1 MDTQVK
7 RYFRSQFH
15 LEAPVSPGRFEAELA
30 KRIGSPSRRR
40 PVLQA
45 WKRYLGGEGGPEGVR
60 SFYREL
66 LSHPRE
72 RLESLVYAV
81 HLPFIEFYVRE
92 LPKMLPPEGRVLE
105 VGAYTGALVKLLS
118 EARPELEWHAL
129 EGVEEA
135 IPIGQARTGE
145 LVTWH
150 QGWFGSQTKSSATP
164 FSPRPAEAG
173 RGERGQRSRA
183 TGPAGPVL
191 GGKGGDL
198 PQPNLP
204 EMDTVL
210 LLSVLP
216 EGHLGDLPPTLRDA
230 EFAARFGLETYLRA
244 LSGTLKPGGLVV
256 YSHGPFL
263 GKNPGAVVSML
274 GRLGFAEVGQVGEG
288 EYTLV
293 TGRMPEV
300 LLELDNPP
308 PERQSPTVERRGG
321 DIPPATG
328 QASPRFSLPTAVS
341 EVWGLLEEGSY
352 SEVLSRVPG
361 GATGEFGYLRGRA
374 LLSLSRFA
382 EADAALALAGR
393 QDAEDLRPLCWA
405 ELGDYRRAL
414 PRLEELC
421 SRGGR
426 FKLALGKV
434 YMGLGRLSEA
444 LRQLYECGLPEAEVY
459 LKTTLERLEE
469 RVARLTREGE
479 WSEGSRRVE
488 FAEDLSPSLLT
499 RGLLVSGLQAA
510 LQQGLWARAERYA
523 QRLYDLGEAYGALGL
538 ALAGLKVRGP
548 EALDSVPL
556 ESLKEAEPYL
566 TDAVA
571 KAEDATALLA
581 LGMLRHREERH
592 AEALRLLGRAARE
605 SKGEPAGT
613 AYHLLALS
621 KRALNYPV
629 PEVLGDHKRAHAHKA
644 YEVSTLYQLAQEAL
658 NAGEPVAARE
668 FLGRVRDA
676 GLGLLSADIGEV
688 LRLVETLEGPWE
700 AFRMLAGWLGRTLDP
715 PLEYLEQAYRLSR
728 SFSQSSEAETV
739 RGQYLA
745 ALYSAGQALGAEG
758 LLLSEMARA
767 PDAIE
772 VIYDLAEHY
781 ERVGAYKKAA
791 EQWRK
796 ALDMA
801 YYSEKDLALSREILR
816 NLLFLNPTDIEL
828 QLYLEELKATS
839 SALSELE
846 GVPDSLSTTT
856 PESLMRGGLPR
867 FHGEYLVVVGGHTQ
881 LRSRMVPY
889 LEAQGLK
896 LDWFDSD
903 GNTAGREVI
912 RRIQSRLERAHG
924 MMIVSSYVGH
934 DLSEPVR
941 LEAENL
947 GVPVYITPGRARGI
961 TGFLRAVGEFAPQ
974 LFKRAL
980 KGS

>member
-1 MDTQVK
+1 LVDTQVK

-15 LEAPVSPGRFEAELA
+15 LENPISPGRFEAELA

-40 PVLQA
+40 PILQA
-45 WKRYLGGEGGPEGVR
+45 WKRYLDGEDGLEGIR
-60 SFYREL
+60 SFYRQL
-66 LSHPRE
+66 LSYPRE
-72 RLESLVYAV
+72 RLESLVYGV
-81 HLPFIEFYVRE
+81 HLPFIEFYLRE
-92 LPKMLPPEGRVLE
+92 LPKVLPPQGRILE
-105 VGAYTGALVKLLS
+105 VGAFTGALVKLLS
-118 EARPELEWHAL
+118 DARPELEWHAL
-129 EGVEEA
+129 EGVAEA
-135 IPIGQARTGE
+135 IPLGQARTGE
-145 LVTWH
+145 EVCWH
-150 QGWFGSQTKSSATP
+150 QGWFGLDP
-164 FSPRPAEAG
+164 LSP
-173 RGERGQRSRA
+173 QDS
-183 TGPAGPVL
+183 
-191 GGKGGDL
+191 L
-198 PQPNLP
+198 PQ
-204 EMDTVL
+204 MDSVL

-216 EGHLGDLPPTLRDA
+216 ESHLGDLPPSLDTATFTSHFHLDQA
-230 EFAARFGLETYLRA
+230 LRA
-244 LSGTLKPGGLVV
+244 LEGLLKPGGLVV

-263 GKNPGAVVSML
+263 GKNPAAVAGAL
-274 GRLGFAEVGQVGEG
+274 ERLGFLEVAQVGEG

-293 TGRMPEV
+293 MGRMPEALYGAASPQQNPL
-300 LLELDNPP
+300 LLEPHQEEAALLPG
-308 PERQSPTVERRGG
+308 V
-321 DIPPATG
+321 
-328 QASPRFSLPTAVS
+328 SPRLSLPLSVS
-341 EVWGLLEEGSY
+341 EIWGLLEEGAY
-352 SEVLSRVPG
+352 SEVLSRLPE
-361 GATGEFGYLRGRA
+361 GAGGEFAYLRGRA

-405 ELGDYRRAL
+405 ELEDYRRAL
-414 PRLEELC
+414 PRLEELS

-426 FKLALGKV
+426 WKLALGKV

-459 LKTTLERLEE
+459 LKTTLLRIEE
-469 RVARLTREGE
+469 RVARLTREGD
-479 WSEGSRRVE
+479 WSEASRRVE
-488 FAEDLSPSLLT
+488 FAEDLSSTLLT
-499 RGLLVSGLQAA
+499 RGLLELGLGAA

-523 QRLYDLGEAYGALGL
+523 QRLYDLGEASGALGL
-538 ALAGLKVRGP
+538 ALAGLRVRGP
-548 EALDSVPL
+548 GFLDSVPL
-556 ESLKEAEPYL
+556 EELKEVEPYL

-581 LGMLRHREERH
+581 LGMLRHREGRH
-592 AEALRLLGRAARE
+592 PEALRYLERAARE

-613 AYHLLALS
+613 AYHLLAIS
-621 KRALNYPV
+621 KRILEYPV
-629 PEVLGDHKRAHAHKA
+629 SEVLGDHKRAHAHKA
-644 YEVSTLYQLAQEAL
+644 YSVPTLYELAQEAL
-658 NAGEPVAARE
+658 RVGEPVVARE

-676 GLGLLSADIGEV
+676 GLGLVSADIGEV
-688 LRLVETLEGPWE
+688 LGLVETLEGPWE
-700 AFRMLAGWLGRTLDP
+700 AFRMLAQWLGRTLDP

-728 SFSQSSEAETV
+728 SFSQSSEAEAV

-758 LLLSEMARA
+758 LLLSELAQH
-767 PDAIE
+767 PDALE

-781 ERVGAYKKAA
+781 ERIGLYKKAA
-791 EQWRK
+791 AQWRK

-801 YYSEKDLALSREILR
+801 YYAEKDLELSRELLR
-816 NLLFLNPTDIEL
+816 NLLFLNPTDLEL

-839 SALSELE
+839 KALSELD
-846 GVPDSLSTTT
+846 GVSDPLAATT
-856 PESLMRGGLPR
+856 PESLMQGSLPR
-867 FHGEYLVVVGGHTQ
+867 FHGEYLIVVGGHTQ
-881 LRSRMVPY
+881 LRSRMVPH

-961 TGFLRAVGEFAPQ
+961 TGFLRAIGEFAPQ

>member
-1 MDTQVK
+1 VDTQVK

-15 LEAPVSPGRFEAELA
+15 LETPISPGRFEAELA
-30 KRIGSPSRRR
+30 KRVGSPFRRR
-40 PVLQA
+40 PILQA
-45 WKRYLGGEGGPEGVR
+45 WKRYLEGRDGLEGVR

-66 LSHPRE
+66 LSHPKE
-72 RLESLVYAV
+72 RLESLVYAI
-81 HLPFIEFYVRE
+81 HLPFIEFYLRE
-92 LPKMLPPEGRVLE
+92 LPRLLPSEGKVLE
-105 VGAYTGALVKLLS
+105 VGAYTGALVKLLC

-129 EGVEEA
+129 EGVAEA
-135 IPIGQARTGE
+135 VALGQARTGG
-145 LVTWH
+145 VVWWH
-150 QGWFGSQTKSSATP
+150 EGWFG
-164 FSPRPAEAG
+164 
-173 RGERGQRSRA
+173 
-183 TGPAGPVL
+183 L
-191 GGKGGDL
+191 GA
-198 PQPNLP
+198 QPLELP
-204 EMDTVL
+204 EMDAVL

-216 EGHLGDLPPTLRDA
+216 EGHLGDLPPTLGDR
-230 EFAARFGLETYLRA
+230 EFAEHFGLEACLRA
-244 LSGTLKPGGLVV
+244 LSGVLRRGGLVV

-263 GKNPGAVVSML
+263 GKNPGAVARML
-274 GRLGFAEVGQVGEG
+274 ERLGFAEVSQVGEG
-288 EYTLV
+288 EYTLI
-293 TGRMPEV
+293 TARMPEA
-300 LLELDNPP
+300 LLELSGSA
-308 PERQSPTVERRGG
+308 PERENSVRQSPDGQG
-321 DIPPATG
+321 IPEPV
-328 QASPRFSLPTAVS
+328 SPRFSLPISVS
-341 EVWGLLEEGSY
+341 EVWGLLEEGAY
-352 SEVLSRVPG
+352 AEVLVRVPEG
-361 GATGEFGYLRGRA
+361 SAGEFGYLRGRA
-374 LLSLSRFA
+374 LLALSRFA
-382 EADAALALAGR
+382 EAEAALALAGR

-405 ELGDYRRAL
+405 ELEDYRRAL
-414 PRLEELC
+414 PRLEELS

-434 YMGLGRLSEA
+434 YMGLGQLSEA
-444 LRQLYECGLPEAEVY
+444 LRQLYECGLAEAEVY
-459 LKTTLERLEE
+459 LKTALERLEE

-488 FAEDLSPSLLT
+488 FVEDLSPGLLT
-499 RGLLVSGLQAA
+499 RGLLMLGLEAA
-510 LQQGLWARAERYA
+510 LQQGLWARAGRYA
-523 QRLYDLGEAYGALGL
+523 QRLYDVGEAHGALGL
-538 ALAGLKVRGP
+538 ALARLRVRGP
-548 EALDSVPL
+548 EVLDTVPL
-556 ESLKEAEPYL
+556 EDLKEVEPYL

-581 LGMLRHREERH
+581 LGMLRHREGRH
-592 AEALRLLGRAARE
+592 NEALRLLLRAARE
-605 SKGEPAGT
+605 SRGEPAGT

-621 KRALNYPV
+621 KRALDYPL
-629 PEVLGDHKRAHAHKA
+629 PEVLGDHKRAHAHRA
-644 YEVSTLYQLAQEAL
+644 YGVATLYALAQEAL
-658 NAGEPVAARE
+658 QAGEPVVARE
-668 FLGRVRDA
+668 FLGRVRDT
-676 GLGLLSADIGEV
+676 GLERLSADIAEV

-700 AFRMLAGWLGRTLDP
+700 AFRILAQWLGRTLDP

-758 LLLSEMARA
+758 LLLAELARN

-781 ERVGAYKKAA
+781 ERTGAYKKAA

-796 ALDMA
+796 ALEMA

-816 NLLFLNPTDIEL
+816 NLLFLNPTDPEL
-828 QLYLEELKATS
+828 GLYLEELKATS
-839 SALSELE
+839 SALAELD
-846 GVPDSLSTTT
+846 GVPDPLAAAT
-856 PESLMRGGLPR
+856 PESLMRGSLPR
-867 FHGEYLVVVGGHTQ
+867 FHGEYLIVVGGHTQ

-947 GVPVYITPGRARGI
+947 GVPVYIIPGRARGI